1 MGYMLFNDEINK
13 AMIAGNKNRLS
24 ILRMIKSDTM
34 LEAKKLKTNEESVF
48 IQTLIKKMKTL
59 EKNKTD
65 VELEANKKNVDV
77 SEFVSLVEYEMNIV
91 KEFLPRVVESEIENI
106 EIATLLVE
114 STKDFKQIAQMLK
127 NNPILKYKDETVL
140 VNTSKIIPIVKQI
153 LGKD

>member
-1 MGYMLFNDEINK
+1 MSYSLFNDEINK
-13 AMIAGNKNRLS
+13 AMKEGNKNRLS
-24 ILRMIKSDTM
+24 VLRMIKSETI
-34 LEAKKLKTNEESVF
+34 LEAKKVKATEESVF
-48 IQTLIKKMKTL
+48 VQTLTKRMKTL

-91 KEFLPRVVESEIENI
+91 KEFLPRVIESEIENI

-127 NNPILKYKDETVL
+127 NSPILVHNDELVL

-153 LGKD
+153 LGK

>member
-1 MGYMLFNDEINK
+1 MSYTLFNDEINK
-13 AMIAGNKNRLS
+13 AMKEGDKNRLS
-24 ILRMIKSDTM
+24 VLRMIKSDTM
-34 LEAKKLKTNEESVF
+34 LEAKKLKTTEEAVF
-48 IQTLIKKMKTL
+48 VQALIKKIKTL

-65 VELEANKKNVDV
+65 VELEANKKNIDV

-106 EIATLLVE
+106 EIATLLIE

-127 NNPILKYKDETVL
+127 NNPILKHKDETVL

-153 LGKD
+153 LGK

>member
-1 MGYMLFNDEINK
+1 MSYMLFNDEINK

-91 KEFLPRVVESEIENI
+91 KEFLPRVIESEIENI

-114 STKDFKQIAQMLK
+114 LIKDFKQIAQMLK

-140 VNTSKIIPIVKQI
+140 VNTSKIIPIIKQI
-153 LGKD
+153 LGK